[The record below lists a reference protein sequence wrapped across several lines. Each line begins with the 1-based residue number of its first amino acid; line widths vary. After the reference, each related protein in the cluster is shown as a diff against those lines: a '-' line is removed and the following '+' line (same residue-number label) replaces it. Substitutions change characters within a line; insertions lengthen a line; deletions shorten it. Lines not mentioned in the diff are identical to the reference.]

1 MAGEV
6 GGLVSREFLRR
17 TYPSY
22 EPLINRTLG
31 LGVRSHPPHGDFWF
45 SKHKRANIQSHSI
58 QLGLL

>member
-31 LGVRSHPPHGDFWF
+31 LGVRYHPPHGDFWF
-45 SKHKRANIQSHSI
+45 SKHKAANIYST

>member
-31 LGVRSHPPHGDFWF
+31 LGVGSHPPHGDFWF
-45 SKHKRANIQSHSI
+45 SKHKVANIHST
-58 QLGLL
+58 QLVLL